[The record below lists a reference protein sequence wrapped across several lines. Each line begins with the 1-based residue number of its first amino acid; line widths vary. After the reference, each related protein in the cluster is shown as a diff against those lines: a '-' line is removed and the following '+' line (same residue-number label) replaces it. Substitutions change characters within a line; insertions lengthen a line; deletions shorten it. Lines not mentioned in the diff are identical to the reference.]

1 LDTPYPTFLQNK
13 IKITSCVLNS
23 STYEIGGILPI
34 APSACCL
41 LALFWAGAFQH
52 LKNWLVI
59 SWKAGL
65 LNFVIYIAYL
75 HIKKTEKRL

>member
-13 IKITSCVLNS
+13 IKITTCVLNS

-59 SWKAGL
+59 SWL
-65 LNFVIYIAYL
+65 VEFCNIYCLFA
-75 HIKKTEKRL
+75 HKKTENRL